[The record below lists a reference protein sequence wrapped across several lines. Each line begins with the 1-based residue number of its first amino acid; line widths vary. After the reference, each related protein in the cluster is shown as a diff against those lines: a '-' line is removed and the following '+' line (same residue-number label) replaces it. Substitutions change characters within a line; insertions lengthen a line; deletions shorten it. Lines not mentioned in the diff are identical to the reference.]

1 MTRRIR
7 PIAAVVVLAATFA
20 AGFVTLLAGAASAAA
35 PPATSTL
42 PSVQR
47 VVVVGI
53 PGLRWEDVS
62 AADTP
67 ALWSLLQ
74 QASVGA
80 LSVRAAKSVTCPIDG
95 WATLGAGNRARGPAS
110 PAGGCPS
117 QVPLLEQAPTG
128 AAQHVLRDAN
138 DGLLFGTQIGALG
151 NALRA
156 RGLCTAAVG
165 TGASLAAADAAG
177 DVRHPGGLADPATY
191 TACPLTVVG
200 IDDIALRPPA
210 DPEADAAVDAAT
222 RRSAVRAADEVLA
235 RVLAARP
242 AGSLLMVAGI
252 SETARES
259 AHLHVLAVDGPGI
272 GHRLLDSP
280 STRRAPYVQLIDIA
294 PTVLAALHV
303 PRPDAMVGQPI
314 RSDGQAGPVPELV
327 QHFVHLERAA
337 LLQSNL
343 VPPFFAILVA
353 VQAVVYGA
361 TALVLRF
368 GAVGRHRNRLLVGTR
383 VVAAAAGAG
392 VVATYLANLLPWS
405 RADHPLPALLGAF
418 LLFTSAITA
427 LALLGPWR
435 RTLLGPSAVV
445 TGVTFAVL
453 ATDLVSGARLQMDSL
468 AGYSPLVAGRFAGAG
483 NLVFAVF
490 AAAALLT
497 AAFACTGRTPRQR
510 LAIVT
515 GIGVLAV
522 VIDGAPMWGDD
533 FGGVLALVPAFAVL
547 GMLMTR
553 GRISWKRL
561 AIALAAAV
569 VVVTAFAV
577 GDYLRPAADR
587 THIGRFV
594 QDLVDGDGW
603 TIIAR
608 KGQANLRVLRT
619 SILAGAVPLA
629 ALIVAVLAGR
639 PWGGLGQALKSRPQL
654 RGGLVAT
661 AVMAVIGFAVN
672 DSGIAIPAMAL
683 AVAVPVAVMVA
694 VETVRLEPPERRVG
708 APVQGTGG
716 VNLKS
721 REGGV

>member
-1 MTRRIR
+1 
-7 PIAAVVVLAATFA
+7 VFA
-20 AGFVTLLAGAASAAA
+20 ALIGAGLTLAGVLCALIAGVVTAA
-35 PPATSTL
+35 PAQAAPAL
-42 PSVQR
+42 PTVER

-62 AADTP
+62 ARDTP
-67 ALWSLLQ
+67 ALWRLLQ
-74 QASVGA
+74 HASAGT

-95 WATLGAGNRARGPAS
+95 WATLGTGNRARGPAN

-117 QVPLLEQAPTG
+117 QVPLLEQAPTD
-128 AAQHVLRDAN
+128 AAQQVLRDAN

-151 NALRA
+151 TALRA
-156 RGLCTAAVG
+156 RGMCAAAEG
-165 TGASLAAADAAG
+165 PGAALAAADADGRVVRAG
-177 DVRHPGGLADPATY
+177 DLADPATY
-191 TACPLTVVG
+191 TSCPVTVVG
-200 IDDIALRPPA
+200 IDDIARRPLAAPG
-210 DPEADAAVDAAT
+210 ADADVDALA
-222 RRSAVRAADEVLA
+222 RRSAVRSADEALG

-242 AGSLLMVAGI
+242 AGSLLIIAGI

-259 AHLHVLAVDGPGI
+259 AHLHVLAVDGPGL

-294 PTVLAALHV
+294 PTVLAALDV

-314 RSDGQAGPVPELV
+314 RPDGRAAPVPALV

-368 GAVGRHRNRLLVGTR
+368 GAAGRHRGRLLAATR

-392 VVATYLANLLPWS
+392 VVATYLANLLPWA
-405 RADHPLPALLGAF
+405 RAGHPLPALLGAF

-435 RTLLGPSAVV
+435 RALLGPSAVV
-445 TGVTFAVL
+445 AGVTFVVL
-453 ATDLVSGARLQMDSL
+453 AADLVSGAQLQVDSL
-468 AGYSPLVAGRFAGAG
+468 AGYSPLVAGRFAGVG
-483 NLVFAVF
+483 NLAFAVF

-510 LAIVT
+510 LVIVT
-515 GIGVLAV
+515 VIGAV
-522 VIDGAPMWGDD
+522 ATVIDGAPMWGDD

-561 AIALAAAV
+561 AIALVGAV
-569 VVVTAFAV
+569 VVVAAFAV

-587 THIGRFV
+587 THLGRFV
-594 QDLVDGDGW
+594 QDLLNGHAGTV
-603 TIIAR
+603 IVR

-629 ALIVAVLAGR
+629 ALVVAVLAGR

-654 RGGLVAT
+654 RGGLIAT

-694 VETVRLEPPERRVG
+694 VETVRREPPGRRVE
-708 APVQGTGG
+708 APAAPGGG
-716 VNLKS
+716 VILKS